1 MTESTA
7 SKQEISND
15 IRDSF
20 AYHLDNIADG
30 IEAARSAMGIDSLSD
45 FDDAMERVA
54 RNVAEMRTHRIRD
67 FNDGVTAPEPGKL
80 ATIVLE
86 FSRL

>member
-1 MTESTA
+1 MGSTESA
-7 SKQEISND
+7 QEISND

-20 AYHLDNIADG
+20 AYHLDNIQDG
-30 IEAARSAMGIDSLSD
+30 VEAARSAMGIDSLSD
-45 FDDAMERVA
+45 FDAAMERVA
-54 RNVAEMRTHRIRD
+54 KNVEEMWTHRIRD
-67 FNDGVTAPEPGKL
+67 FDDGVTAPGNH